1 MNPVRLKLTFIVF
14 LAVLCCLS
22 SVALAQ
28 GGEAAQNQPSAQPGE
43 AAKPAP
49 AAQPTPAGTPP
60 PQPDAARP
68 AAVPEGGAQPKA
80 DGEVTEGEGGKSGA
94 AVWGPVGEAALFTG
108 VAALA
113 AGAVFTILSLR
124 IDTEAKSE
132 TDEAKRQ
139 DAVETRDLYKNI
151 YLGCYI
157 GGGVLTLTGAMLWGF
172 IFEEE
177 KEKEKSEKTSL
188 RPVLSPTFV
197 GVAGTF

>member
-1 MNPVRLKLTFIVF
+1 MNSAPSKLVF
-14 LAVLCCLS
+14 MLVLAAMSCLS

-28 GGEAAQNQPSAQPGE
+28 GEAAGQAQ
-43 AAKPAP
+43 APAP
-49 AAQPTPAGTPP
+49 AGESVKTAPVPPGTPAAAPA

-68 AAVPEGGAQPKA
+68 TSSPEGVAPPKSE
-80 DGEVTEGEGGKSGA
+80 GETVEGEGEESGA

-108 VAALA
+108 VAVLA
-113 AGAVFTILSLR
+113 TGVVFTILSLR
-124 IDTEAKSE
+124 VDTEAKSE

-139 DAVETRDLYKNI
+139 DAVETRDLYKNV

-177 KEKEKSEKTSL
+177 KEKSEKTSL
-188 RPVLSPTFV
+188 RPVLSPTMV
-197 GVAGTF
+197 GVGGTF